1 MSEADPKFETEEKPA
16 KAKPAAPAPSP
27 APRAQPKAEPEVQ
40 AAAVPEAATEVATD
54 TPARKRGPLRLI
66 LMLSVPLLLLLV
78 GGYFYLTSGR
88 YVSTDNAYV
97 QQDMVSV
104 APEVSGVVS
113 EVLVRENQHVTQGQ
127 LLFRI
132 DPRPFRIALAQA
144 EAQIASAQVQVHQ
157 LATQSAGTAADIQ
170 GATDNLTYAER
181 QFSRYQEL
189 LNRGFTTRTQYD
201 SALHDVTEAR
211 ERLANARAAAAT
223 ASSALASGGT
233 DNQPQLQ
240 AARVAREQALLNLS
254 RTEIRASADGTVSQT
269 DRLQVGNAV
278 VTGVPVVTIVRSA
291 TTYVEANY
299 KETDLANMYV
309 GQAAEIT
316 IDAYPGLTLHGRV
329 ASIGAG
335 TGSQFSVLPAQNAS
349 GNWVKVRQRVP
360 VRIAIEGSSNRPL
373 LAGLSAD
380 VSVDTRDRPAQPVRG
395 QVAAPAPTPAR

>member
-1 MSEADPKFETEEKPA
+1 MSEADPKVETEEKPA
-16 KAKPAAPAPSP
+16 APAPARP
-27 APRAQPKAEPEVQ
+27 APKAEPEVQ
-40 AAAVPEAATEVATD
+40 AAAADPVAAAGAAAAVAPEEPVK
-54 TPARKRGPLRLI
+54 KRRPLRLI
-66 LMLSVPLLLLLV
+66 MMLSVPLLLLLV
-78 GGYFYLTSGR
+78 GGYFWLTSGR

-104 APEVSGVVS
+104 APEVQGIVT
-113 EVLVRENQHVTQGQ
+113 EVFVHENQQVHRGD

-132 DPRPFRIALAQA
+132 DPRPFRIALANA
-144 EAQIASAQVQVHQ
+144 EAQIAAAGVQVNQ
-157 LATQSAGTAADIQ
+157 LQARVAGTGADIN
-170 GATDNLTYAER
+170 GAQDNLA
-181 QFSRYQEL
+181 YQQREFDRLREL
-189 LNRGFTTRTQYD
+189 MSQGWITRTRYD
-201 SALHDVTEAR
+201 EQRHNLEEAR
-211 ERLANARAAAAT
+211 ERLANARAEAVT
-223 ASSALASGGT
+223 AQSALSGGGPA
-233 DNQPQLQ
+233 DQPALQ

-254 RTEIRASADGTVSQT
+254 RTEVRAPADGTVSQT

-309 GQAAEIT
+309 GQPAEIT

-360 VRIAIEGSSNRPL
+360 VRISIDGNPSGRPL

-380 VSVDTRDRPAQPVRG
+380 VSVDTRDRPAPRAQGTV
-395 QVAAPAPTPAR
+395 APAR

>member
-1 MSEADPKFETEEKPA
+1 MSEAHPRVETEEKPGP
-16 KAKPAAPAPSP
+16 AKPAP
-27 APRAQPKAEPEVQ
+27 APRTQPKAEPEVQ
-40 AAAVPEAATEVATD
+40 AAASDPVAVAGAAAAAQPE
-54 TPARKRGPLRLI
+54 TPVRRRGPLRLI
-66 LMLSVPLLLLLV
+66 LMLSVPLILLLV

-104 APEVSGVVS
+104 APEVQGVVT
-113 EVLVRENQHVTQGQ
+113 EVLVHENQQVRRGQ

-144 EAQIASAQVQVHQ
+144 EAQIAAAQVQVNQ
-157 LATQSAGTAADIQ
+157 LSTQSAGTGADIQ
-170 GATDNLTYAER
+170 GAEANLA
-181 QFSRYQEL
+181 YQQREFARL
-189 LNRGFTTRTQYD
+189 QGLMSQGWITRTRFDEAQ
-201 SALHDVTEAR
+201 HNVNEAR
-211 ERLANARAAAAT
+211 ERLANARAAAAS
-223 ASSALASGGT
+223 ARSALASGGPAS
-233 DNQPQLQ
+233 QPQLQ
-240 AARVAREQALLNLS
+240 AAYVAREQALLNLS
-254 RTEIRASADGTVSQT
+254 RTEVRAPADGTVSQT
-269 DRLQVGNAV
+269 DRLQAGNAV

-309 GQAAEIT
+309 GQPVEIT
-316 IDAYPGLTLHGRV
+316 IDAYPGMVLHGRV

-360 VRIAIEGSSNRPL
+360 VRIAILGNPGRPL

-380 VSVDTRDRPAQPVRG
+380 VTVDTRDRPPQGAPGTV
-395 QVAAPAPTPAR
+395 APAR